1 MFIMKKVKNTESL
14 KKKQSV
20 ETQISDCKELLFLR
34 TLRLVRTSQAA
45 WMHVASKQVLYRTTN
60 VNCFKYV
67 SSLLE
72 GLFQVSSKAETN
84 LSLDLDWLKS

>member
-45 WMHVASKQVLYRTTN
+45 WMHVR
-60 VNCFKYV
+60 FKT
-67 SSLLE
+67 STL
-72 GLFQVSSKAETN
+72 Q
-84 LSLDLDWLKS
+84 DD